1 MALIG
6 ANSGLIGTQRNAN
19 FTTAPGMWTP
29 NEQVLLRRAKAWP
42 DSPTNSYDPNFA
54 SVSLLL
60 HLDGTNGSTTFTD
73 SSSNNL
79 TMTRSGNSALSTT
92 FVKYGSASVVWDGS
106 GDNLATPSSALF
118 TFGTGDFT
126 IEFWSYFGASFN
138 TGVSAILL
146 GINTTGSGVSRELMY
161 IGNTLRFRT
170 NSGSNLITGGALNL
184 SQWYHIALTKSGS
197 NHRLFIDGTQ
207 SGSTFVEAT
216 NYAGTQLFFGANSS
230 AQNNYLGNMDEIRV
244 TKGVARY
251 TANFTAPTA
260 AFPDA

>member
-6 ANSGLIGTQRNAN
+6 LNGGLIGTQRNAN

-54 SVSLLL
+54 NVSLLL

-73 SSSNNL
+73 SSSNNV
-79 TMTRSGNSALSTT
+79 TMTRVGNAALSTT
-92 FVKYGSASVVWDGS
+92 FAKFGTASVVWDGA
-106 GDNLATPSSALF
+106 GDNLETPSSALF

-126 IEFWSYFGASFN
+126 IEFWHYFNASFN
-138 TGVSAILL
+138 TGSVAVLL
-146 GINTTGSGVSRELMY
+146 GINTTGSGASRIITY
-161 IGNTLRFRT
+161 TSNTLRFQTGT
-170 NSGSNLITGGALNL
+170 NSNLITGAALNV
-184 SQWYHIALTKSGS
+184 SQWYHIALTKFGTA
-197 NHRLFIDGTQ
+197 HRLFIDGTQ
-207 SGSTFVEAT
+207 TGSTYTDAT
-216 NYAGTQLFFGANSS
+216 GYNGTQLFFGANSS
-230 AQNNYLGNMDEIRV
+230 DQFNYVGNMDEIRV

-251 TANFTAPTA
+251 TANFAAPTA